1 MTYRDPLY
9 DANSPTSG
17 ERIDDLLDENSNRQS
32 TTAKPQQQGDQAK
45 QKGQEVADQAK
56 SKANEMTSKAE
67 SKANQVTSQAKS
79 KAGQVGSKAESKADE
94 GMDKAASQLD
104 TAADKLREQG
114 ESKGGKAAT
123 AATTVADK
131 LDGASGY
138 LREKDSDQ
146 ILTDLEDLVR
156 RKPVESLVA
165 AAGIGLLLSRIFS

>member
-56 SKANEMTSKAE
+56 SKANEMT
-67 SKANQVTSQAKS
+67 
-79 KAGQVGSKAESKADE
+79 SKAESKADE